1 KATNYYAPQSERSI
15 IWNDPEIGIDWPA
28 LGDCA
33 LSLSEKDL
41 QAHTLA
47 NAEVYI

>member
-1 KATNYYAPQSERSI
+1 DSV
-15 IWNDPEIGIDWPA
+15 
-28 LGDCA
+28 

-47 NAEVYI
+47 TAEVYA

>member
-1 KATNYYAPQSERSI
+1 LS
-15 IWNDPEIGIDWPA
+15 
-28 LGDCA
+28 DCA

-47 NAEVYI
+47 TAEVYA

>member
-1 KATNYYAPQSERSI
+1 I

-28 LGDCA
+28 LGDCT

-47 NAEVYI
+47 TAEVYK

>member
-1 KATNYYAPQSERSI
+1 
-15 IWNDPEIGIDWPA
+15 

-47 NAEVYI
+47 TAEVYK

>member
-1 KATNYYAPQSERSI
+1 
-15 IWNDPEIGIDWPA
+15 
-28 LGDCA
+28 A

-47 NAEVYI
+47 TAEVYK

>member
-1 KATNYYAPQSERSI
+1 LS
-15 IWNDPEIGIDWPA
+15 
-28 LGDCA
+28 DCA

>member
-1 KATNYYAPQSERSI
+1 
-15 IWNDPEIGIDWPA
+15 
-28 LGDCA
+28 DCA

-47 NAEVYI
+47 TAEVYA

>member
-1 KATNYYAPQSERSI
+1 
-15 IWNDPEIGIDWPA
+15 
-28 LGDCA
+28 GDCA

-41 QAHTLA
+41 QAQTLA

>member
-1 KATNYYAPQSERSI
+1 
-15 IWNDPEIGIDWPA
+15 A
-28 LGDCA
+28 LSDSA

>member
-1 KATNYYAPQSERSI
+1 S
-15 IWNDPEIGIDWPA
+15 
-28 LGDCA
+28 DCA

-47 NAEVYI
+47 TAEVYK

>member
-1 KATNYYAPQSERSI
+1 
-15 IWNDPEIGIDWPA
+15 

-47 NAEVYI
+47 TAEVYA

>member
-1 KATNYYAPQSERSI
+1 
-15 IWNDPEIGIDWPA
+15 
-28 LGDCA
+28 CA

-47 NAEVYI
+47 TAEVYK

>member
-1 KATNYYAPQSERSI
+1 
-15 IWNDPEIGIDWPA
+15 IGIDWPA

-33 LSLSEKDL
+33 LSEKDL

-47 NAEVYI
+47 TAEVYA

>member
-1 KATNYYAPQSERSI
+1 
-15 IWNDPEIGIDWPA
+15 PA
-28 LGDCA
+28 LSDCA

>member
-1 KATNYYAPQSERSI
+1 
-15 IWNDPEIGIDWPA
+15 WPA

-47 NAEVYI
+47 TAEVYA

>member
-1 KATNYYAPQSERSI
+1 
-15 IWNDPEIGIDWPA
+15 
-28 LGDCA
+28 A

-47 NAEVYI
+47 TAEVYA

>member
-1 KATNYYAPQSERSI
+1 
-15 IWNDPEIGIDWPA
+15 WPA
-28 LGDCA
+28 LSDSA

-47 NAEVYI
+47 TAELYK

>member
-1 KATNYYAPQSERSI
+1 
-15 IWNDPEIGIDWPA
+15 A
-28 LGDCA
+28 LSDCA

>member
-1 KATNYYAPQSERSI
+1 
-15 IWNDPEIGIDWPA
+15 
-28 LGDCA
+28 DCA

>member
-1 KATNYYAPQSERSI
+1 
-15 IWNDPEIGIDWPA
+15 A
-28 LGDCA
+28 LSDSA

-47 NAEVYI
+47 TAEVYK

>member
-1 KATNYYAPQSERSI
+1 LS
-15 IWNDPEIGIDWPA
+15 
-28 LGDCA
+28 DCA

-47 NAEVYI
+47 TAEVYK

>member
-1 KATNYYAPQSERSI
+1 
-15 IWNDPEIGIDWPA
+15 
-28 LGDCA
+28 CA

>member
-1 KATNYYAPQSERSI
+1 
-15 IWNDPEIGIDWPA
+15 
-28 LGDCA
+28 CA

-47 NAEVYI
+47 TAEVYA

>member
-1 KATNYYAPQSERSI
+1 ERSI
-15 IWNDPEIGIDWPA
+15 LWSDPEIGIKWPA
-28 LGDCA
+28 LNACEV
-33 LSLSEKDL
+33 SLSEKDL

>member
-1 KATNYYAPQSERSI
+1 
-15 IWNDPEIGIDWPA
+15 
-28 LGDCA
+28 

-47 NAEVYI
+47 TAEVYK

>member
-1 KATNYYAPQSERSI
+1 
-15 IWNDPEIGIDWPA
+15 
-28 LGDCA
+28 GDCA

-47 NAEVYI
+47 TAEVYK

>member
-1 KATNYYAPQSERSI
+1 
-15 IWNDPEIGIDWPA
+15 A

-47 NAEVYI
+47 NAELYK

>member
-1 KATNYYAPQSERSI
+1 
-15 IWNDPEIGIDWPA
+15 A

-47 NAEVYI
+47 TAEVYA